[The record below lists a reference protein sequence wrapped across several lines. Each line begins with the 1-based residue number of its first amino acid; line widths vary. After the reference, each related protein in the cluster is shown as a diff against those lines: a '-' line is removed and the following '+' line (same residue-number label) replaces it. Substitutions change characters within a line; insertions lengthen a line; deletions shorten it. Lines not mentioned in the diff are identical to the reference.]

1 MQERILSLAL
11 AVTGAGEGERPLLEM
26 LCEAAAGFW
35 TGRLR
40 DGVSAEACA
49 AAFCCAAAFTAAA
62 DLLTGRQG
70 DGIRGFTAGEL
81 SIQSGSG
88 ADAAALAEGLRQ
100 AAERIMAPYGVEKDF
115 AFLGV
120 QG

>member
-1 MQERILSLAL
+1 MQERIFALAS
-11 AVTGAGEGERPLLEM
+11 AVTGAGGGERPLLEM

-35 TGRLR
+35 TKRLR
-40 DGVSAEACA
+40 DGVSAEDCA

-70 DGIRGFTAGEL
+70 DGVRGFTAGEL
-81 SIQSGSG
+81 SIQIRSG
-88 ADAAALAEGLRQ
+88 ADTAVMAEGLRQ
-100 AAERIMAPYGVEKDF
+100 TAERIMAPYGVERDF

-120 QG
+120 RG